1 MSYWT
6 YINGT
11 VTVSP
16 IGRTLA
22 EKRYVL
28 DTVLDH
34 LPIVTGSE
42 RDMNVYIIQKDGSNS
57 SCSCDEFGERTNN
70 LVDEYGQRTRNR
82 GWMRTQDDYILVL
95 NAALRDRK
103 FEQTYRGHRI

>member
-16 IGRTLA
+16 IGRTQA

-28 DTVLDH
+28 DTVLSH
-34 LPIVTGSE
+34 LPVVTGSE
-42 RDMNVYIIQKDGSNS
+42 RDMNVYIIQKDRSNGS
-57 SCSCDEFGERTNN
+57 
-70 LVDEYGQRTRNR
+70 
-82 GWMRTQDDYILVL
+82 
-95 NAALRDRK
+95 
-103 FEQTYRGHRI
+103 